1 MARMIPRALAGV
13 FALLTT
19 TTAGGVMA
27 QQTQPATTSRPR
39 VGLALG
45 GGSARGIAH
54 IGVLRWLDEH
64 RIPVDY
70 IAGTSMGGLVGG
82 AFAAGMSPDEI
93 ADLLRNA
100 DWDIMFLGD
109 SPFKYKT
116 FRRKEDARAYP
127 ARIDFGW
134 KKGFRAP
141 SGLEPGQQIDL
152 LLAKIA
158 LPYSGIGSFDDLP
171 TSFRCV
177 ATDVNASESVVL
189 SSGSLARS
197 LRATMAIPAVFGP
210 VELDGRLL
218 VDGGVLNNVP
228 ADVVRAM
235 GADIVIAVD
244 VGSRSDPSSDGE
256 SMFTLLSK
264 TIDTMMIPRTREA
277 LRCADIVIR
286 PEMPD
291 VTAVDWRRS
300 DEIAGLGY
308 ESAEESAASL
318 IPLAI
323 DAAAYEWYNADRAKR
338 RRTELPAPRFITVE
352 GVPPRE
358 RKQIG
363 DMLADQI
370 GTPLEMSRLSTALA
384 SVTGTDRYET
394 ATPELITTS
403 EGDGLLVRIKPKGYG
418 PPFISLAFDLDNTR
432 STEFSMNARA
442 RITAYDV
449 AGAGSEVRADAGVG
463 SGLVLAGELYR
474 PLGETPWFI
483 APRATASRT
492 LSNGYMGDRFAAEYR
507 TSRAGIGLDLGL
519 NTSAKSQL
527 RIGCDVANLRSSV
540 RVGDPLLPVVRGN
553 ESFASV
559 RWTYDGQTSPVVP
572 TRGVLTRVTTRR
584 FFAAA
589 DATAAEGLDRKTL
602 ESFSSADAS
611 LSWFRTLGPKYRLF
625 VQAAGGTSFGD
636 APLPPNDFTLGGPL
650 RLGALD
656 NDELR
661 GSNYVL
667 LNAGLLRT
675 IGRLPDFLG
684 GNIFVGGW
692 VENGSTFERLGRAR
706 VRTNATALV
715 VLETFLGPAYA
726 GGSVGFDGRG
736 RFYVGIGPL
745 FR

>member
-1 MARMIPRALAGV
+1 MTVRALTSV
-13 FALLTT
+13 LALLFSTS
-19 TTAGGVMA
+19 GMA
-27 QQTQPATTSRPR
+27 AQETQPTPNTRPR
-39 VGLALG
+39 IGLALG

-54 IGVLRWLDEH
+54 IGVLRWLEDH
-64 RIPVDY
+64 RIPIDY
-70 IAGTSMGGLVGG
+70 VAGTSMGGLVGG

-93 ADLLRNA
+93 AELLRNA

-127 ARIDFGW
+127 SRIDFGW

-158 LPYSGIGSFDDLP
+158 LPYSGVGSFDELP
-171 TSFRCV
+171 TAFRCV

-244 VGSRSDPSSDGE
+244 VGSRSDPSSGGE
-256 SMFTLLSK
+256 SMFTLLAK

-277 LRCADIVIR
+277 LRCADIVIQ
-286 PEMPD
+286 PELPG

-308 ESAEESAASL
+308 ESAEESAEVL
-318 IPLAI
+318 MPLAI
-323 DAAAYEWYNADRAKR
+323 DAAAYERYNTDRAHR
-338 RRTELPAPRFITVE
+338 RRTDSPAPQFISIE

-358 RKQIG
+358 QKQIG
-363 DMLADQI
+363 EMLESQI
-370 GTPLEMSRLSTALA
+370 GSPLDMGRLSVALS

-394 ATPELITTS
+394 ATPELIES
-403 EGDGLLVRIKPKGYG
+403 PAGKGLLVRIKPKGYG

-442 RITAYDV
+442 RITGYDV
-449 AGAGSEVRADAGVG
+449 AGTGSEIRADAGVG

-474 PLGETPWFI
+474 PLGESPWFI

-492 LSNGYMGDRFAAEYR
+492 LSNGYMGGRFAAEYR
-507 TSRAGIGLDLGL
+507 TSRAGVGFDFGL
-519 NTSAKSQL
+519 NTSGKSQL
-527 RIGCDVANLRSSV
+527 RIGCDLANLRTSV

-559 RWTYDGQTSPVVP
+559 RWTYDGQTSPIVP
-572 TRGVLTRVTTRR
+572 TRGVLARVAMRR
-584 FFAAA
+584 FFSAA
-589 DATAAEGLDRKTL
+589 DSTSGNGLDRKSL
-602 ESFSSADAS
+602 ERFTSAETS
-611 LSWFRTLGPKYRLF
+611 LSWFGSLSPKYRLF
-625 VQAAGGTSFGD
+625 VQTAGGTSSGQH
-636 APLPPNDFTLGGPL
+636 PLPPNDFTLGGPL
-650 RLGALD
+650 RLGAID

-661 GSNYVL
+661 GSNYLL
-667 LNAGLLRT
+667 LNAGLLRSV
-675 IGRLPDFLG
+675 GRLPDFLG
-684 GNIFVGGW
+684 GNIFLGGW
-692 VENGSTFERLGRAR
+692 VENGSVFERIGHAR
-706 VRTNATALV
+706 VRTNATAVV

-726 GGSVGFDGRG
+726 GGSIGFDGRG

-745 FR
+745 FK